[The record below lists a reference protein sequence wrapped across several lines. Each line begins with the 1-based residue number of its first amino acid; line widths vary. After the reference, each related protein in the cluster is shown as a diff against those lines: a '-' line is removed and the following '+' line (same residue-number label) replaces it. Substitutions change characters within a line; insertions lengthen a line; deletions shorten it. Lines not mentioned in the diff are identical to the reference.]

1 MVKAIL
7 ILPFWICL
15 GQRDW
20 VPSYVL
26 QERFFCRKGSQGH
39 DILWG
44 RGRKGSYVLPCY
56 LCHVS
61 PSCHITLLMCINATP
76 FEANSYLFR

>member
-1 MVKAIL
+1 MVKSHFDFAAL
-7 ILPFWICL
+7 DVPRPKRL
-15 GQRDW
+15 GA
-20 VPSYVL
+20 VL
-26 QERFFCRKGSQGH
+26 CSTRVFFCRKGSQGH

-61 PSCHITLLMCINATP
+61 PSCHITLLMCINAAP